1 MERALDFEY
10 EATHVGAGW
19 YLSEKLFHDTTIALL
34 SLIVGAIM
42 GRLIGG
48 RGMPWWLVTGLLL
61 GAAAVAHSNGEA
73 KKTLQSGD
81 IDLVRAEVGDTNVYS
96 DAWSP
101 PNPGGSPSCSC
112 VPSHEDKL
120 R

>member
-1 MERALDFEY
+1 
-10 EATHVGAGW
+10 
-19 YLSEKLFHDTTIALL
+19 
-34 SLIVGAIM
+34 M

-73 KKTLQSGD
+73 KKTFSMQSGD
-81 IDLVRAEVGDTNVYS
+81 IDVVRAEVGDTKVYS
-96 DAWSP
+96 DAWSSGQV
-101 PNPGGSPSCSC
+101 PGLARRCGETTS
-112 VPSHEDKL
+112 